1 VTNTRRDAAPVEGF
15 AVASGSWRPTAWHQ
29 QGGRSRHDRAFVQA
43 TYDVAVRVRRRLVR
57 DLRWGRVATCST
69 APHGYLDRPL
79 ESRGVRPLRPTGPVH
94 NNKSQKGPAMAEKWG
109 ISRVGKL
116 EVEVGE
122 TLQEA
127 IIRLQILPLPPLAW
141 TDCFIQTVRGHGVT
155 IIGTGIH
162 PDKIEAVASPA
173 EVEDVL
179 GKIDSAIENA
189 PPPRRLL
196 QAIPTPSAR
205 SATGGRAAGS
215 PRAAAL
221 WLIFPTRPWLCG
233 RQRRTPP
240 WWDIRGR
247 SCIPRRVRAWLPNP
261 DGRGDG

>member
-1 VTNTRRDAAPVEGF
+1 
-15 AVASGSWRPTAWHQ
+15 
-29 QGGRSRHDRAFVQA
+29 
-43 TYDVAVRVRRRLVR
+43 
-57 DLRWGRVATCST
+57 
-69 APHGYLDRPL
+69 
-79 ESRGVRPLRPTGPVH
+79 
-94 NNKSQKGPAMAEKWG
+94 MAEKWG

-155 IIGTGIH
+155 IVGTGIH

-189 PPPRRLL
+189 NKHVEKVVRPRRQADRDVKSAEADERRKL
-196 QAIPTPSAR
+196 QAELDQSRKSSPNQNTPKMRVPSK
-205 SATGGRAAGS
+205 SHAAH
-215 PRAAAL
+215 
-221 WLIFPTRPWLCG
+221 
-233 RQRRTPP
+233 
-240 WWDIRGR
+240 
-247 SCIPRRVRAWLPNP
+247 
-261 DGRGDG
+261 